1 MNKKYITVGIL
12 FLTVAI
18 IAKLLFIAIK
28 NIKVDDFN
36 KSAVIFVLDSSVS
49 DRNVLDREIKYLKA
63 LCSIL
68 DPEDEVKILK
78 VSQDSYLIY
87 EGTPSDQSGIT
98 KAVSK
103 YTQEKTT
110 QGNAYGKALK
120 KAFSHCLTMKEE
132 GYNPSVVIIGDLEDN
147 NNIEGQVNW
156 ETLPKNIKN
165 IQKHIPEIAMMF
177 VLAHPKKLDM
187 VKEKLSPVLGEK
199 KLIIANEENID
210 KSQRRFLSAI
220 GR

>member
-1 MNKKYITVGIL
+1 MENNENFEEEKKEQKTEEE
-12 FLTVAI
+12 
-18 IAKLLFIAIK
+18 KPK
-28 NIKVDDFN
+28 KKKKEEKPEEEKPKEKV
-36 KSAVIFVLDSSVS
+36 K
-49 DRNVLDREIKYLKA
+49 EEK
-63 LCSIL
+63 
-68 DPEDEVKILK
+68 PEE
-78 VSQDSYLIY
+78 
-87 EGTPSDQSGIT
+87 
-98 KAVSK
+98 
-103 YTQEKTT
+103 EKTT